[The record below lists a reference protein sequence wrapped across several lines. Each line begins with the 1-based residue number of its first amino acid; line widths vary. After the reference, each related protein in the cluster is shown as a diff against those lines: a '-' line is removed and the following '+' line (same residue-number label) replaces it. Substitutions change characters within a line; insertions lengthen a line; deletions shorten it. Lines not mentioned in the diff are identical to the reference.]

1 MQQFHTIAKTHHD
14 VVVPLPAFVVC
25 PRNAMNAAQ
34 GAAITG
40 GAMSALILDGDGH
53 DCIQAGCLGDCET
66 HL

>member
-1 MQQFHTIAKTHHD
+1 
-14 VVVPLPAFVVC
+14 
-25 PRNAMNAAQ
+25 MNAAQ